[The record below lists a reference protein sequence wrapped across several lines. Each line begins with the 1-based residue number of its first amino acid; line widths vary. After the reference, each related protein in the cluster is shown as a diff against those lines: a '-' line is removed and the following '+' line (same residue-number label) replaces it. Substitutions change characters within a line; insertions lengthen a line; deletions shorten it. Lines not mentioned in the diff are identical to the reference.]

1 MIKNFLIGVL
11 VIFLLGNL
19 CRVGLPWWMLAPL
32 AAIAGWIIPK
42 SGIGAFHSGFWGGFL
57 CWLIAAWLPD
67 KANDSLLS
75 NKVGQLFMGVEP
87 TTLLLA
93 TALIGGL
100 LGAMGALTG
109 FLAKDVLIKPAGR
122 RSYMQERRRR

>member
-19 CRVGLPWWMLAPL
+19 CRLGLPWWILAPL

-42 SGIGAFHSGFWGGFL
+42 SGYGAFLSGFTGGFL

-67 KANDSLLS
+67 QSNSSLLS
-75 NKVGQLFMGVEP
+75 TKVGQLFLGASPV
-87 TTLLLA
+87 TLLLV
-93 TALIGGL
+93 TALMGGL
-100 LGAMGALTG
+100 IGAMGALTG
-109 FLAKDVLIKPAGR
+109 HLAKDALTKPAGR
-122 RSYMQERRRR
+122 RKYMQERRRR